1 MNYLPRSAAH
11 HSSHPELTI
20 NAFTANA
27 AREIGSFG
35 LPVLE
40 NPASGAIF
48 ISVTRDKWTKASRS
62 EGRLVYTLR
71 LSLLKIAP
79 MLMLVLKSVK
89 VSVQPLGPPAV
100 SLDS

>member
-48 ISVTRDKWTKASRS
+48 MSVTGDKRDKGK
-62 EGRLVYTLR
+62 LLR
-71 LSLLKIAP
+71 RA
-79 MLMLVLKSVK
+79 
-89 VSVQPLGPPAV
+89 AC
-100 SLDS
+100 LDSAAVLSWR